1 MTLLASGKSVNPYPA
16 KAREVLLD
24 LLRLVTS
31 TSVFLAINAQM
42 VAAFSSLLYG
52 VEVKPVILLIAFL
65 ATFSVYNMN
74 RATDK
79 AEDSVNR
86 PETAS
91 RGTCFFLIPSITAAM
106 LCLLL
111 SASVG
116 ARALSV
122 IATSFIASIAYSVKL
137 LPSIPRLKEIMG
149 VKSVLVAFSWG
160 FTGALLPASTQP
172 VDPMKIVLTF
182 AYISIQLLVNTV
194 LCDVCDVEGDRASG
208 VRTLPV
214 VLGLSRTRN
223 LLLMVNSLMLPWLI
237 YCVKQGLFLE
247 YMPAL
252 FFGAVYGYLI
262 IWVFSREKRKRL
274 LVELAVDGEWIPLVA
289 LMRLL

>member
-1 MTLLASGKSVNPYPA
+1 MTLLASEKSVNLYPA
-16 KAREVLLD
+16 RAQQVLLD
-24 LLRLVTS
+24 VLRLVTS
-31 TSVFLAINAQM
+31 TSVFLAVNAQM
-42 VAAFSSLLYG
+42 VSAFSSLLYG

-79 AEDSVNR
+79 AEDSFNR
-86 PETAS
+86 PETAEK
-91 RGTCFFLIPSITAAM
+91 GTYFFLIPSITTAI

-116 ARALSV
+116 ALALSV
-122 IATSFIASIAYSVKL
+122 IAITFIASFAYSVKL
-137 LPSIPRLKEIMG
+137 LPSIPRLKEIVG

-160 FTGALLPASTQP
+160 FTGALLPASAQP
-172 VDPMKIVLTF
+172 VDPMKIALTF

-208 VRTLPV
+208 VRTLPI
-214 VLGLSRTRN
+214 VLGLSRTRK
-223 LLLMVNSLMLPWLI
+223 LLLIVNSLMLPWLI
-237 YCVKQGLFLE
+237 YCMTQGVFLE

-252 FFGAVYGYLI
+252 LFGAVYGYLI
-262 IWVFSREKRKRL
+262 ICVFSREKRKRL
-274 LVELAVDGEWIPLVA
+274 LVELVVDGEWMPLVA

>member
-1 MTLLASGKSVNPYPA
+1 LTLLDTVDSVNPIPS
-16 KAREVLLD
+16 KARQGVLEV
-24 LLRLVTS
+24 LRLVTS
-31 TSVFLAINAQM
+31 TSVFLAVNAQM

-74 RATDK
+74 KATDR

-91 RGTCFFLIPSITAAM
+91 RDARFFLVPSIAAAA
-106 LCLLL
+106 LCLSL

-116 ARALSV
+116 ATTLMV
-122 IATSFIASIAYSVKL
+122 IAATFAASIAYSVKL
-137 LPSIPRLKEIMG
+137 LPSIPRLKEVVG
-149 VKSVLVAFSWG
+149 VKSVLVALSWG
-160 FTGALLPASTQP
+160 FTGALLPASAQQ
-172 VDPMKIVLTF
+172 VDPVKIVLTF
-182 AYISIQLLVNTV
+182 AYIFIQLLVNTV
-194 LCDVCDVEGDRASG
+194 LCDVCDVEGDVSSG

-214 VLGLSRTRN
+214 ALGLSRTRS
-223 LLLMVNSLMLPWLI
+223 LLLVVNSLMLPWLA
-237 YCVKQGLFLE
+237 YCAARGMFLD
-247 YMPAL
+247 YLPAL
-252 FFGAVYGYLI
+252 SFGLLYGYLI
-262 IWVFSREKRKRL
+262 IWVFSRGKRGRL